1 MLMYRVKE
9 EIGILQNLSNPHV
22 IKFVEA
28 FENNRVY
35 TYSTFISFISR
46 S

>member
-35 TYSTFISFISR
+35 IHIQYIHFLHS
-46 S
+46 